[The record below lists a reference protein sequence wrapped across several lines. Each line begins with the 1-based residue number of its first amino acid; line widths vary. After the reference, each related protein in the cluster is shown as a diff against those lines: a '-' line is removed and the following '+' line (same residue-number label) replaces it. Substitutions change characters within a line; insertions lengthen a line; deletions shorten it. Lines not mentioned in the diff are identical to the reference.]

1 MGQSLRL
8 VESPVGSEMDQ
19 LCAQIRE
26 CQLQPLRSDSDR
38 QSESALSESAQ
49 SESTETLWPTRQLEL
64 LSKTGV
70 YRWFA
75 PRSVGGWQWS
85 SQDIVEGYIRLSSA
99 CLTTTF
105 ILTQRVAA
113 LKRIC
118 NSPNTELRDR
128 LMPGLLSGEQP
139 ATVGISHLTTSR
151 QHTGRPAL
159 RAVRAMTSDGDGFE
173 VDGLSPWVT
182 GGCAAKWLL
191 MGAQLDD
198 GQQILFVVTTDRE
211 GITIDPGFKL
221 VGLTASQTG
230 AVKCNSILIPP
241 SDIVAGPRE
250 NVLSSLSKNSTGG
263 FQTSSLALGLS
274 KSAIQFL
281 GQQSL
286 DRPTLSEKFESL
298 QEQYDRIESQLKQL
312 AAGFGD
318 CTNEELRSQAN
329 SLVLRATQSALVA
342 AKGSGYVEGHPV
354 GRWCQE
360 ALFFLVWSCPQAVLD
375 ANLCELVGI
384 ES

>member
-1 MGQSLRL
+1 MGQELGL
-8 VESPVGSEMDQ
+8 VESPDGTAMDL
-19 LCAQIRE
+19 LCDSIRD
-26 CQLQPLRSDSDR
+26 CQLQPLEASDGAADDSGG
-38 QSESALSESAQ
+38 LSNNE
-49 SESTETLWPTRQLEL
+49 EKRLWPAQQLEL
-64 LSKTGV
+64 MAQAGV

-99 CLTTTF
+99 CLTSTF
-105 ILTQRVAA
+105 VLTQRVAA

-118 NSPNTELRDR
+118 SSPNTELRDR
-128 LMPGLLSGEQP
+128 LIPGLLSGEQS

-151 QHTGRPAL
+151 QHTDRPVL
-159 RAVRAMTSDGDGFE
+159 GAVPIKTPAGDGFQ

-182 GGCAAKWLL
+182 GGCAATHLL

-198 GQQILFVVTTDRE
+198 GQQILFVVSSRAD
-211 GITIDPGFKL
+211 GISVDPGFKL

-230 AVKCNSILIPP
+230 AVKCNSVLIPP

-250 NVLSSLSKNSTGG
+250 KVLSSLSSNSTGG

-286 DRPTLSEKFESL
+286 NRPDLSVTFESL
-298 QEQYDRIESQLKQL
+298 QQQYSEIETQLKQL
-312 AAGFGD
+312 AGGFGD

>member
-1 MGQSLRL
+1 MGQNSRL
-8 VESPVGSEMDQ
+8 VESPDGEAIDQ
-19 LCAQIRE
+19 LCAQIRD
-26 CQLQPLRSDSDR
+26 CQLQPLHSDCRLSG
-38 QSESALSESAQ
+38 QSETQ
-49 SESTETLWPTRQLEL
+49 PLWPTKQLEL
-64 LSKTGV
+64 LAQAGV

-75 PRSVGGWQWS
+75 PKSVGGWQWS
-85 SQDIVEGYIRLSSA
+85 SEDIVEGYIRLSSA

-105 ILTQRVAA
+105 VLTQRVAA

-118 NSPNTELRDR
+118 NSPNTGLRDR
-128 LMPGLLSGEQP
+128 LMPGLLSGEQS

-151 QHTGRPAL
+151 QHIERPAM
-159 RAVRAMTSDGDGFE
+159 RAVPSQTPAGDGFQ

-182 GGCAAKWLL
+182 GGCAASRLL

-198 GQQILFVVTTDRE
+198 GRQILFVVPTDCD
-211 GITIDPGFKL
+211 GITIEPGFKL

-230 AVKCNSILIPP
+230 AVKCKSVLVQ
-241 SDIVAGPRE
+241 SEDIVAGPRE

-274 KSAIQFL
+274 KSAIQFI

-286 DRPTLSEKFESL
+286 KRPDLSVTFESL
-298 QEQYDRIESQLKQL
+298 ERQYGEIEEQLKQL
-312 AAGFGD
+312 AAGLGD

-360 ALFFLVWSCPQAVLD
+360 ALFFLVWSCPQSVLD